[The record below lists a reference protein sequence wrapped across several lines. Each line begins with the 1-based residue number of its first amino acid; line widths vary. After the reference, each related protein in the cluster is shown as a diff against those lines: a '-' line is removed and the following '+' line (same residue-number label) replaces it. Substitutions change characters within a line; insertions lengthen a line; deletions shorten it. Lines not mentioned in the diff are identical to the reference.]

1 MFFGFKTF
9 RILKKIMAM
18 YSLKNSE
25 YTISFMIFEEVI
37 SMMVLTLVGMA
48 FIPFLAL
55 VGVSAC

>member
-1 MFFGFKTF
+1 
-9 RILKKIMAM
+9 MAM

-25 YTISFMIFEEVI
+25 YTILFMIFEEVI